1 MKLDWKAV
9 LGIAISALLIWWV
22 LRGVELAEVWAE
34 IQGVRWGLLLA
45 AVVVATSGFLLRALR
60 WKLLLH
66 PLKPDT
72 GLGNRFAAVNIGF
85 AANNLLPA
93 RVGEFA
99 RAWAISRLEPVT
111 VSGALGS
118 LVVERVL
125 DAIAVFSLLA
135 VALLHP
141 SFPGDAT
148 VGGRPISAL
157 VLTVV
162 VLLAVVLG
170 TVLLLLLF
178 PRPFLGMAD
187 RVARLLP
194 ERGGRLLVN
203 GLRSFLGGLTAL
215 QNPRLLV
222 GALAWSFAFWGWNA
236 VSFWIAMHAFG
247 IQESYVTALFVQA
260 IIALG
265 VAVPSAPGFF
275 GTFHAAA
282 VVALV
287 EVYGVGENATLAFA
301 FGYHLGGFI
310 PVTVLGLWYAARM
323 GLSMRDLGHAEEDVE
338 EEVEEEGHREVR
350 QDEALEIDEAL
361 DSRQGGAASP
371 PGDATSSTDDPANG
385 VPGRFDP

>member
-1 MKLDWKAV
+1 VKLDWKAV
-9 LGIAISALLIWWV
+9 LGLVISALLIWWV
-22 LRGVELAEVWAE
+22 LRGVDLAQVWVEVQDAH
-34 IQGVRWGLLLA
+34 WGLLLA
-45 AVVVATSGFLLRALR
+45 AVAVATSGFLIRALR

-66 PLKPDT
+66 PLRPDT
-72 GLGNRFAAVNIGF
+72 SLGNRFAAVNIGF

-118 LVVERVL
+118 LVVERFL
-125 DAIAVFSLLA
+125 DAVAVFSLLA

-141 SFPGDAT
+141 SFPTEAT
-148 VGGRPISAL
+148 VAGRPMGDL
-157 VLTVV
+157 VTTLVILLGGLLTVV
-162 VLLAVVLG
+162 TA
-170 TVLLLLLF
+170 LLLLPGLF
-178 PRPFLGMAD
+178 LRVAETVARVLPD
-187 RVARLLP
+187 RAARLL
-194 ERGGRLLVN
+194 VD

-222 GALAWSFAFWGWNA
+222 GALLWSFAFWSWNA
-236 VSFWIAMHAFG
+236 VSFWLGMHAFG
-247 IQESYVTALFVQA
+247 IEESYATALFVQA

-287 EVYGVGENATLAFA
+287 EVYGVGESATLAFA

-310 PVTVLGLWYAARM
+310 PVTVLGLWYAGRM
-323 GLSMRDLGHAEEDVE
+323 GLSMRDLGHAEETVE
-338 EEVEEEGHREVR
+338 EAVEDADEDARDDTEVR
-350 QDEALEIDEAL
+350 
-361 DSRQGGAASP
+361 G
-371 PGDATSSTDDPANG
+371 
-385 VPGRFDP
+385 

>member
-9 LGIAISALLIWWV
+9 LGIAISVALIAWV
-22 LRGVELAEVWAE
+22 LSDVDLALVWAE
-34 IQGVRWGLLLA
+34 VRGARWGLLLA
-45 AVVVATSGFLLRALR
+45 AVAVATSGFLLRALR

-66 PLKPDT
+66 PLRPNT

-99 RAWAISRLEPVT
+99 RAWAISRLEPIP

-141 SFPGDAT
+141 SFPTEAT
-148 VGGRPISAL
+148 VAGRPLGAL
-157 VLTVV
+157 VTTLV
-162 VLLAVVLG
+162 VLLGVIIGGVLA
-170 TVLLLLLF
+170 LLLF
-178 PRPFLGMAD
+178 PRVFLGLAAWGARILPD
-187 RVARLLP
+187 RAARLLMD
-194 ERGGRLLVN
+194 

-215 QNPRLLV
+215 QNPRLLL
-222 GALAWSFAFWGWNA
+222 GALAWSFTFWGWNA
-236 VSFWIAMHAFG
+236 VSFWLGMHAFG
-247 IQESYVTALFVQA
+247 IDEGYVTALFVQG

-287 EVYGVGENATLAFA
+287 EVYGVGDSQTLAFA

-310 PVTVLGLWYAARM
+310 PVTVLGLWYAGRM
-323 GLSMRDLGHAEEDVE
+323 GLSMRSLGQAEEVVE
-338 EEVEEEGHREVR
+338 DKVEAELP
-350 QDEALEIDEAL
+350 AAP
-361 DSRQGGAASP
+361 SRPPPESGG
-371 PGDATSSTDDPANG
+371 
-385 VPGRFDP
+385 